1 MLETI
6 AIILVLL
13 WLVGIVSAY
22 TLNGYIHLLL
32 VAAFAVI
39 IFRLFFQRKD
49 PLK

>member
-6 AIILVLL
+6 AIVLVLL
-13 WLVGIVSAY
+13 WLVGIVSSY

-32 VAAFAVI
+32 LVALAAIVV
-39 IFRLFFQRKD
+39 RLVRGRD